1 MIITT
6 NTYKMTHIY
15 THKRA
20 LHCIFI
26 GRYSISTLNSGK
38 ISKIWDEMRIKFGCN
53 EDRLYIVLHC
63 TFSVLIILSMS
74 IIHKKKKNV
83 FKLNNYH
90 LEITLYSSEYCS
102 QFVQILHTLFV

>member
-15 THKRA
+15 TQIRT
-20 LHCIFI
+20 LHCIFM
-26 GRYSISTLNSGK
+26 GSYSISTLNSGK

-53 EDRLYIVLHC
+53 EDRLYIVLRC

-74 IIHKKKKNV
+74 TIHKKKKMC
-83 FKLNNYH
+83 LN
-90 LEITLYSSEYCS
+90 
-102 QFVQILHTLFV
+102 